1 MSRRA
6 ATSAL
11 VGIFTLL
18 IALAIFVVRPPT
30 PPPVAVTFVGITNSP
45 SNARLAEFRIFNR
58 SVLQVARNGY
68 CRLDG
73 EIVDIPPTR
82 ILAAGASEIVRVPF
96 SKHRDDAVRDVR
108 FNGVRD
114 FQSFESIID
123 RLIVWLG
130 AVGIKLDVLD
140 MSERRRWEVK
150 VEFRDHLHSTAGGSD
165 RTQMTREAETDSRK

>member
-6 ATSAL
+6 AIAAW

-18 IALAIFVVRPPT
+18 MALAIFVVLHPT
-30 PPPVAVTFVGITNSP
+30 PPPVVVAFVGITNSP
-45 SNARLAEFRIFNR
+45 SSARLAEFRIFNR
-58 SVLQVARNGY
+58 SALQVARNGY

-82 ILAAGASEIVRVPF
+82 VLAAGVSEIVRVPF
-96 SKHRDDAVRDVR
+96 SQHGDDAGRDVR

-123 RLIVWLG
+123 RLKIWLDV
-130 AVGIKLDVLD
+130 VGIKLDVLD

-150 VEFRDHLHSTAGGSD
+150 VEFR
-165 RTQMTREAETDSRK
+165 